1 MNFKVVKLFTVAL
14 VAAVSSQA
22 FAFVTCIP
30 ADKEA
35 AQNIQ
40 CIHLARMKVKNTIVQ
55 KPLFVQTDDGKLVRT
70 TVNYHTDGNR
80 SHFLIESKARG
91 FSVTIDYRNAAWDT
105 MRGMQ
110 PDARLSVFDS
120 RSHYDGKLYCSSK
133 LSMDYIRERC
143 PDLSESQESILESM
157 LEE

>member
-1 MNFKVVKLFTVAL
+1 MKHLALKLT
-14 VAAVSSQA
+14 AVLTLAFSAQA

-30 ADKEA
+30 ADAEV

-91 FSVTIDYRNAAWDT
+91 FSVTIDYRNANWDT

-110 PDARLSVFDS
+110 PDARLSVFGS

-133 LSMDYIRERC
+133 LAMEYIRERC
-143 PDLSESQESILESM
+143 PDLSDSEESM
-157 LEE
+157 LESVLEE